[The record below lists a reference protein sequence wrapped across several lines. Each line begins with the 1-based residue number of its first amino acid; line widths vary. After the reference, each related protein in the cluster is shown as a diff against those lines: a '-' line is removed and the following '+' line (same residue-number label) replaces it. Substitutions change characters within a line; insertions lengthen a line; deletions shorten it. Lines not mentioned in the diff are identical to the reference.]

1 MKTDNVNTDNVRTDS
16 VHTDNVDLENVP
28 ADKDNTDLIKKF
40 VPSIERP
47 SRQWYAW
54 VTVLS
59 AIVLFGIYALVR
71 QIIDGQIITGMRDNA
86 VWGIYT
92 ANFVFFMGLS
102 YAGAL
107 ISCTFQLLRIQ
118 WGKPLLRIAEL
129 ITVSSL
135 IVGAPF
141 ILFCLGRL
149 DRIHYLFTFGRIQ
162 SPITWDVIAITTDL
176 VFCIAFLYFT
186 HIRDFAKL
194 RDIPDLKVAPW
205 RKKMYR
211 ILALDYKGTPLQ
223 KKYLHQ
229 AHDIMAAIIIPTAI
243 IAYSLLS
250 WLFGMSLRPG
260 WHSTI
265 FGPYFVITATYSGL
279 ALMIVIMWIYRK
291 MQKLEDQITNLH
303 FNYLAFGLVLMALF
317 YGYFSFSEYITEWYN
332 LTETSAIL
340 LAKFFD
346 FSQYAWLAFIH
357 ILLAI
362 VLPVIVIGLPW
373 FRSINSVT
381 IISALVVIGL
391 WIKRYLIV
399 VPTLETPF
407 IPIQDIREDWVTYSP
422 SWVELALTFAGI
434 ALMILIFVI
443 ASKIAPI
450 IPVAEV
456 EDKHDASKPI
466 LKFKTQGA

>member
-1 MKTDNVNTDNVRTDS
+1 MSKIDSPLMRQLAVNLEKPSVR
-16 VHTDNVDLENVP
+16 
-28 ADKDNTDLIKKF
+28 
-40 VPSIERP
+40 
-47 SRQWYAW
+47 WYVW
-54 VTVLS
+54 VGFLS
-59 AIVLFGIYALVR
+59 LLVLFGVYALGV
-71 QIIDGQIITGMRDNA
+71 QIVKGQVVTGMRDNA
-86 VWGIYT
+86 VWGLYT

-107 ISCTFQLLRIQ
+107 ISCSFQLLRIQ

-135 IVGAPF
+135 IVGAPY

-162 SPITWDVIAITTDL
+162 SPITWDVIAISTDL

-186 HIRDFAKL
+186 HIRDFARL
-194 RDIPDLKVAPW
+194 RDYDDLNVSKW
-205 RKKMYR
+205 RKKMYAFLSLNYR
-211 ILALDYKGTPLQ
+211 GLPLQ

-279 ALMIVIMWIYRK
+279 ALMIVIMYIYRNFRI
-291 MQKLEDQITNLH
+291 LHDYITNKH
-303 FNYLAFGLVLMALF
+303 FTYLAFGMLLMTLF
-317 YGYFSFSEYITEWYN
+317 YAYFSFSEYITNWYN
-332 LTETSAIL
+332 MTKPRESLLETL
-340 LAKFFD
+340 MD
-346 FSQYAWLAFIH
+346 MSQFGWLVIFH
-357 ILLAI
+357 IVFAMI
-362 VLPVIVIGLPW
+362 VPVIVIGIPW
-373 FRSINSVT
+373 FRSVRSVT
-381 IISALVVIGL
+381 LVSALIVVAL

-399 VPTLETPF
+399 VPTLETPY
-407 IPIQDIREDWVTYSP
+407 IPIQDVRTEYVVYSA
-422 SWVELALTFAGI
+422 SWVEIALTVAGV
-434 ALMILIFVI
+434 ALMLLIFTI

-456 EDKHDASKPI
+456 EDKHDEAK
-466 LKFKTQGA
+466 LKLIFKIKGA

>member
-1 MKTDNVNTDNVRTDS
+1 VNTDNKS
-16 VHTDNVDLENVP
+16 N
-28 ADKDNTDLIKKF
+28 LIKEF
-40 VPSIERP
+40 VPSIEKP
-47 SRQWYAW
+47 STQWYAW
-54 VTVLS
+54 VIIL
-59 AIVLFGIYALVR
+59 AAFVLFGMYALIR
-71 QIIDGQIITGMRDNA
+71 QIAEGQIITGMRDNV

-135 IVGAPF
+135 IVGAPY

-149 DRIHYLFTFGRIQ
+149 DRIHFLFTHGRIQ
-162 SPITWDVIAITTDL
+162 SPITWDVIAISTDL

-194 RDIPDLKVAPW
+194 RDYPDLKVAPW
-205 RKKMYR
+205 RRKLYR
-211 ILALDYKGTPLQ
+211 YLSLDYQGTPLQ

-291 MQKLEDQITNLH
+291 LRRLENHITNLH
-303 FNYLAFGLVLMALF
+303 FNYLAFGLVIMALF

-332 LTETSAIL
+332 LKESTARL
-340 LAKFFD
+340 FAKFFD
-346 FSQYAWLAFIH
+346 FSQFGELALIH
-357 ILLAI
+357 ILFTI
-362 VLPVIVIGLPW
+362 VFPIIIIGLPW
-373 FRSINSVT
+373 LRSIKSVT
-381 IISALVVIGL
+381 AVSALVVIGL

-407 IPIQDIREDWVTYSP
+407 IPIQDIRQDWVYYSP
-422 SWVELALTFAGI
+422 SWVELSLTFAGI

-456 EDKHDASKPI
+456 EDVYDASKPI
-466 LKFKTQGA
+466 LKFKTQGS

>member
-1 MKTDNVNTDNVRTDS
+1 METSSISIKEFIPK
-16 VHTDNVDLENVP
+16 LEKP
-28 ADKDNTDLIKKF
+28 SGKWYLWIGCLI
-40 VPSIERP
+40 V
-47 SRQWYAW
+47 
-54 VTVLS
+54 V
-59 AIVLFGIYALVR
+59 VLFGLFALMR
-71 QIIDGQIITGMRDNA
+71 QFQEGQIITGMRDNA

-107 ISCTFQLLRIQ
+107 ISCTFQLLRIS
-118 WGKPLLRIAEL
+118 WGKPFLRIAEL

-135 IVGAPF
+135 VVGAPF

-149 DRIHYLFTFGRIQ
+149 DRIQYLFVHGRIQ
-162 SPITWDVIAITTDL
+162 SPITWDVIAISTDL

-194 RDIPDLKVAPW
+194 RDIPDLKVAKW
-205 RKKMYR
+205 RKKLYR
-211 ILALDYKGTPLQ
+211 VLSLGYHGAPLQ

-265 FGPYFVITATYSGL
+265 FGPYFVVTATYSGL
-279 ALMIVIMWIYRK
+279 ALLIVIMWIYRK
-291 MQKLEDQITNLH
+291 TGKLEAYFTNKQ
-303 FNYLAFGLVLMALF
+303 FSYLAFGLVLMTLI

-332 LTETSAIL
+332 LTRANSIL
-340 LAKFFD
+340 FAKLFD
-346 FSQYAWLAFIH
+346 FSRFGGLEFIH
-357 ILLAI
+357 IVFAI
-362 VLPVIVIGLPW
+362 VVPLIVISIPW
-373 FRSINSVT
+373 FRTVNSVAFVSLL
-381 IISALVVIGL
+381 IVVGL
-391 WIKRYLIV
+391 WVKRYLIV

-407 IPIQDIREDWVTYSP
+407 IPIQDTRVEWVHYSP
-422 SWVELALTFAGI
+422 SWVELALTFSGI

-443 ASKIAPI
+443 AAKWAPI
-450 IPVAEV
+450 VPVAEV
-456 EDKHDASKPI
+456 EDVEETAKPK
-466 LKFKTQGA
+466 LRFKLTGN

>member
-1 MKTDNVNTDNVRTDS
+1 MNTETIKSN
-16 VHTDNVDLENVP
+16 
-28 ADKDNTDLIKKF
+28 LIKDF
-40 VPSIERP
+40 VPSIEKP
-47 SRQWYAW
+47 SSQWYTW
-54 VTVLS
+54 VVVLS
-59 AIVLFGIYALVR
+59 VFVLFGMYALFR
-71 QIIDGQIITGMRDNA
+71 QISDGQIITGMRDNA

-107 ISCTFQLLRIQ
+107 ISCTFQLMRIQ

-135 IVGAPF
+135 VVGAPY

-149 DRIHYLFTFGRIQ
+149 DRIHFLFTHGRIQ
-162 SPITWDVIAITTDL
+162 SPITWDVIAISTDL

-194 RDIPDLKVAPW
+194 RDYPNLDVAPW
-205 RKKMYR
+205 RKKLYR
-211 ILALDYKGTPLQ
+211 FLSLDYKGTPLQ
-223 KKYLHQ
+223 KKSLHQ

-265 FGPYFVITATYSGL
+265 FGPYFVVTATYSGL
-279 ALMIVIMWIYRK
+279 ALLIVIMWIYRK
-291 MQKLEDQITNLH
+291 IQRLENYITNLH
-303 FNYLAFGLVLMALF
+303 FNYLAFGLVIMALF

-332 LTETSAIL
+332 LTETTGKL

-346 FSQYAWLAFIH
+346 FSQYG
-357 ILLAI
+357 LLALVHI
-362 VLPVIVIGLPW
+362 IFTIMIPVIILGLPW

-381 IISALVVIGL
+381 LVSALIVIGL

-407 IPIQDIREDWVTYSP
+407 IPIQDIREDWVHYSP
-422 SWVELALTFAGI
+422 SWVELSLTFAGI

-456 EDKHDASKPI
+456 EDVHDASKPI
-466 LKFKTQGA
+466 IKFKTQGT

>member
-1 MKTDNVNTDNVRTDS
+1 MNT
-16 VHTDNVDLENVP
+16 ENN
-28 ADKDNTDLIKKF
+28 KNNLIKEF
-40 VPSIERP
+40 VPSLEKP
-47 SRQWYAW
+47 SIQWYTW
-54 VTVLS
+54 VIVL
-59 AIVLFGIYALVR
+59 AAFVLFGMYALYR
-71 QIIDGQIITGMRDNA
+71 QISDGQIITGMRDNA

-107 ISCTFQLLRIQ
+107 ISCSFQLLRIQ

-135 IVGAPF
+135 IVGAPY

-162 SPITWDVIAITTDL
+162 SPITWDVIAISTDL

-186 HIRDFAKL
+186 HIRDFANL
-194 RDIPDLKVAPW
+194 RDYPDLNVAPW
-205 RKKMYR
+205 RKKLYR
-211 ILALDYKGTPLQ
+211 YLSLDYKGTPLQ

-279 ALMIVIMWIYRK
+279 ALMIVIMYIYRK
-291 MQKLEDQITNLH
+291 MRKLEKYITNLH
-303 FNYLAFGLVLMALF
+303 FNYLAFGLVIMALF

-332 LTETSAIL
+332 LTETNAKL
-340 LAKFFD
+340 LSKFFD
-346 FSQYAWLAFIH
+346 FSQFGGLALIH
-357 ILLAI
+357 II
-362 VLPVIVIGLPW
+362 FTIMIPVIVIGLPW
-373 FRSINSVT
+373 FRSIKSVT
-381 IISALVVIGL
+381 AVSALVVIGL

-399 VPTLETPF
+399 VPILETPF
-407 IPIQDIREDWVTYSP
+407 IPIQDTREAWVYYTP
-422 SWVELALTFAGI
+422 SWVELSLTFAGI

-456 EDKHDASKPI
+456 EDVHDASKPI

>member
-1 MKTDNVNTDNVRTDS
+1 VNP
-16 VHTDNVDLENVP
+16 EN
-28 ADKDNTDLIKKF
+28 NTSNLIKEF
-40 VPSIERP
+40 VPSVEKP
-47 SRQWYAW
+47 STQWYAW
-54 VTVLS
+54 VGVLTVF
-59 AIVLFGIYALVR
+59 VLFGIFALIR
-71 QIIDGQIITGMRDNA
+71 QIQAGQIITGMRDNA

-107 ISCTFQLLRIQ
+107 ISCTLQLLRIQ

-129 ITVSSL
+129 LTVSSL

-149 DRIHYLFTFGRIQ
+149 DRIHYLFTLGRIQ
-162 SPITWDVIAITTDL
+162 SPITWDVIAIVTDL

-194 RDIPDLKVAPW
+194 RDYPNLNVAPW

-211 ILALDYKGTPLQ
+211 FLALDYKGTPLQ

-291 MQKLEDQITNLH
+291 LRKLENYILNKH
-303 FNYLAFGLVLMALF
+303 FNYLAFGLVIMTLF

-332 LTETSAIL
+332 LTETNAKL
-340 LAKFFD
+340 LSKFFD

-357 ILLAI
+357 ITLAI
-362 VLPVIVIGLPW
+362 VIPVIVIGLPW

-381 IISALVVIGL
+381 VVSALVVIGL

-407 IPIQDIREDWVTYSP
+407 IPIQDVREDWVHYSP
-422 SWVELALTFAGI
+422 TWVELALTFAGI

-443 ASKIAPI
+443 ASRIAPI

-456 EDKHDASKPI
+456 EDKYDASKPI
-466 LKFKTQGA
+466 LRFKTQGA